1 MKKKVWPIA
10 EIDEIADEA
19 LNAACRVV
27 QDRLGVT
34 SGDFAALY
42 FQGHTERVITDIL
55 RGFIRE
61 QINVGGDE
69 S

>member
-42 FQGHTERVITDIL
+42 FQGYTERVITDIL

-61 QINVGGDE
+61 QINVGDDE